1 MLQDRVVQHPGGGVR
16 PGPLRGEGVDAR
28 KCADNWVLQSICQ
41 CLRRPV
47 CAADEIHY
55 VACSLKPEKIR
66 ENKQVGIINKVGEL
80 KILFNICTYCLGEE
94 TRSR

>member
-47 CAADEIHY
+47 CTADEIHY
-55 VACSLKPEKIR
+55 VACSLKPEIIKRTSRLGLLIKI
-66 ENKQVGIINKVGEL
+66 GEM
-80 KILFNICTYCLGEE
+80 KIFYLIFVLIV
-94 TRSR
+94 